1 MYIGESDN
9 MSNQIQL
16 TEDQHYVPRFYIK
29 LFSLIKQTKKKEKGF
44 ASFYRFSDGL
54 EKRSVPIES
63 ICYKNFSMVKTVQ

>member
-54 EKRSVPIES
+54 EK
-63 ICYKNFSMVKTVQ
+63 